1 MTESKHNLELE
12 EKIDLYLDGKLSAAE
27 VDELWAELIQDEYYY
42 DYLKTAASLK
52 GLANE
57 NKAEKKDESHKTAK
71 IFTLNPAG
79 WMAAAAVLVIAIG
92 LAVFNLQEST
102 YFEVKP
108 VSQIELDYYR
118 SAEGTSD
125 ESVSSGVLIEA
136 IRLANNGDVSGAL
149 TILELRAEE
158 TDEIYVRQELLVT
171 AGSILYNTGQYR
183 EAAERFEKALD
194 VDSGDPL
201 LMERN
206 YWYLGNTYFQL
217 NKIVEAKEALERA
230 HELNGAYS
238 RVAKSY
244 LKALSE

>member
-57 NKAEKKDESHKTAK
+57 NKAEKKNDSQKTAR

-183 EAAERFEKALD
+183 EAAERFEKALAA
-194 VDSGDPL
+194 DSGDPL